1 MKSKHIFIY
10 DDCITEDLVIHVVWV
25 GISRREQRAASRV
38 QELAAKTKHAFWS
51 IYNDSVITF
60 LERLAMQIY
69 PSLSPSAARAKFNLC
84 NIRVS
89 TPQECAALMSSLSI
103 QSNVKT

>member
-10 DDCITEDLVIHVVWV
+10 DDCITESLVVHVVWV
-25 GISRREQRAASRV
+25 GISQREQKAASRV
-38 QELAAKTKHAFWS
+38 RLLAAKTNHAFWS

-69 PSLSPSAARAKFNLC
+69 PSLSPSAAHAKFNLC
-84 NIRVS
+84 NLRVS
-89 TPQECAALMSSLSI
+89 TPQECEALMPSLSTRA
-103 QSNVKT
+103 NVKT

>member
-10 DDCITEDLVIHVVWV
+10 DDCITEDLVIHVVYV

-38 QELAAKTKHAFWS
+38 QQLAAKTKHAFWS

>member
-10 DDCITEDLVIHVVWV
+10 DDCITEDLVVHVVWV
-25 GISRREQRAASRV
+25 GISQREQRAASRI
-38 QELAAKTKHAFWS
+38 QQLAAKTKHAFWS

-89 TPQECAALMSSLSI
+89 TPQECAALMPSLSTR
-103 QSNVKT
+103 SHV